1 MGNVFHSFNWYDC
14 VYFVIY
20 FRSYICKKIFLKKKI
35 WRVLFIIGAFVL
47 FIFNIFFINIFIK
60 CCKNFTYVIN
70 NTYIEEKT
78 KVVEYTTT
86 SSFGYDG
93 IDEQENS
100 KPKFYLIDKDDYIVL
115 NAKNVELGE
124 IYIIRFYLNTKI
136 CEVIEKIS

>member
-47 FIFNIFFINIFIK
+47 FIFNIFFINNFIK

-86 SSFGYDG
+86 FSFGYDG

-115 NAKNVELGE
+115 IFLKCN
-124 IYIIRFYLNTKI
+124 
-136 CEVIEKIS
+136 